1 MLIEGLLL
9 YRIVLFSVRP
19 QHESAIGI
27 HISPSLNKILF
38 KLVNW
43 IFTDTSNSVMGKGGA
58 PGFTLQRTEPSL
70 QLAVHTLSLHMFL
83 KPAAMVG
90 GPGGQQ
96 PRED

>member
-1 MLIEGLLL
+1 
-9 YRIVLFSVRP
+9 
-19 QHESAIGI
+19 
-27 HISPSLNKILF
+27 
-38 KLVNW
+38 
-43 IFTDTSNSVMGKGGA
+43 MGKGGA